1 VLGVFLSRTKMKIDR
16 LLNLASS
23 PGDLSIFLAK
33 EVEEGLEPLTKRIE
47 RLEKKV
53 DMLILLLKSIDE
65 NLKKLQP
72 LYDLII
78 KLPFFK
84 K

>member
-1 VLGVFLSRTKMKIDR
+1 MKIGK
-16 LLNLASS
+16 LV
-23 PGDLSIFLAK
+23 GDLVESGDPGAYLK
-33 EVEEGLEPLTKRIE
+33 QELEEGLEPITKRVE
-47 RLEKKV
+47 RLEKKI
-53 DMLILLLKSIDE
+53 DMLILLMKNIDD

-72 LYDLII
+72 LYDLIT

>member
-1 VLGVFLSRTKMKIDR
+1 MKIGK
-16 LLNLASS
+16 LV
-23 PGDLSIFLAK
+23 GDLVESGDPGAYIKQEL
-33 EVEEGLEPLTKRIE
+33 EEGLEPITKRIE

-53 DMLILLLKSIDE
+53 DMLILLLRSIDD

-72 LYDLII
+72 LYDLIV

>member
-1 VLGVFLSRTKMKIDR
+1 MKIGK
-16 LLNLASS
+16 LV
-23 PGDLSIFLAK
+23 GDLVESGDPGAYIKQEL
-33 EVEEGLEPLTKRIE
+33 EEGLEPITKRIE

-53 DMLILLLKSIDE
+53 DMLILLLRSIDD

>member
-1 VLGVFLSRTKMKIDR
+1 MKIGK
-16 LLNLASS
+16 LV
-23 PGDLSIFLAK
+23 GDLVESGDPGAYIRQEL
-33 EVEEGLEPLTKRIE
+33 EEGLEPITKRIE

-53 DMLILLLKSIDE
+53 DMLILLLKSIDD

-72 LYDLII
+72 LYDLVIR
-78 KLPFFK
+78 LPFFK

>member
-1 VLGVFLSRTKMKIDR
+1 MKIGKMV
-16 LLNLASS
+16 
-23 PGDLSIFLAK
+23 GDLVESGDPGAYLK
-33 EVEEGLEPLTKRIE
+33 QELEEGLEPITKRVE
-47 RLEKKV
+47 HLEKKI
-53 DMLILLLKSIDE
+53 DTLLALMTSIDN

-72 LYDLII
+72 LYDLIV

>member
-1 VLGVFLSRTKMKIDR
+1 MKIGK
-16 LLNLASS
+16 LV
-23 PGDLSIFLAK
+23 GDLVESGDPGAYIKQEL
-33 EVEEGLEPLTKRIE
+33 EEGLEPITKRIE

-53 DMLILLLKSIDE
+53 DMLILLLEKIDA

-72 LYDLII
+72 LYDLIV

>member
-1 VLGVFLSRTKMKIDR
+1 MKIGK
-16 LLNLASS
+16 LV
-23 PGDLSIFLAK
+23 GDLVESGDPGAYIRQ
-33 EVEEGLEPLTKRIE
+33 EVEEGISPITERID

-53 DMLILLLKSIDE
+53 DLLILTLKSIDE
-65 NLKKLQP
+65 SLKRLQP
-72 LYDLII
+72 LYDLVT

>member
-1 VLGVFLSRTKMKIDR
+1 MKIGK
-16 LLNLASS
+16 LV
-23 PGDLSIFLAK
+23 GDLVESGDPGAYIK
-33 EVEEGLEPLTKRIE
+33 QEIEEGISPVTERID

-53 DMLILLLKSIDE
+53 DLLILTLKSIDE

-72 LYDLII
+72 LYDFVT

>member
-1 VLGVFLSRTKMKIDR
+1 MKIGK
-16 LLNLASS
+16 LV
-23 PGDLSIFLAK
+23 GDLVESGDPGAYLAK
-33 EVEEGLEPLTKRIE
+33 ELEEGLEPITKRVE

-53 DMLILLLKSIDE
+53 DMLILLMKSIDD

-72 LYDLII
+72 LYDLIVKI
-78 KLPFFK
+78 PFFK

>member
-1 VLGVFLSRTKMKIDR
+1 MNIGKLV
-16 LLNLASS
+16 
-23 PGDLSIFLAK
+23 GDLVESGDPGAYLK
-33 EVEEGLEPLTKRIE
+33 QELEEGLEPITKRVE
-47 RLEKKV
+47 RLEKKI
-53 DMLILLLKSIDE
+53 DMLILLMRSIDD

>member
-1 VLGVFLSRTKMKIDR
+1 MKIGK
-16 LLNLASS
+16 LV
-23 PGDLSIFLAK
+23 GDLVESGDPGAYLK
-33 EVEEGLEPLTKRIE
+33 QELEEGLEPITQRVE
-47 RLEKKV
+47 RLEKKI
-53 DMLILLLKSIDE
+53 DMLILLMRSIDD

>member
-1 VLGVFLSRTKMKIDR
+1 MKIGR
-16 LLNLASS
+16 LV
-23 PGDLSIFLAK
+23 GDLVESGDPGAYLAK
-33 EVEEGLEPLTKRIE
+33 ELEEGLEPITKRVE
-47 RLEKKV
+47 RLEKKI
-53 DMLILLLKSIDE
+53 DMLILLMKNIDD

>member
-1 VLGVFLSRTKMKIDR
+1 VLQQELEEAISPITSRVD
-16 LLNLASS
+16 
-23 PGDLSIFLAK
+23 
-33 EVEEGLEPLTKRIE
+33 
-47 RLEKKV
+47 RLEKKI
-53 DMLILLLKSIDE
+53 DMLILLMRSIDD

-72 LYDLII
+72 LYDVLI

>member
-1 VLGVFLSRTKMKIDR
+1 MKIGK
-16 LLNLASS
+16 LV
-23 PGDLSIFLAK
+23 GDLVESGDPGAYIKQEL
-33 EVEEGLEPLTKRIE
+33 EEGLEPITKRIE

-53 DMLILLLKSIDE
+53 DMLILLLKSIDD

-72 LYDLII
+72 LYDLIT

>member
-1 VLGVFLSRTKMKIDR
+1 MKIGK
-16 LLNLASS
+16 LV
-23 PGDLSIFLAK
+23 GDLVESGDPGAYIRQEL
-33 EVEEGLEPLTKRIE
+33 EEGLEPITKRIE

>member
-1 VLGVFLSRTKMKIDR
+1 MSFDKIVNNLSRSVDPGAVLKQELEEAI
-16 LLNLASS
+16 S
-23 PGDLSIFLAK
+23 PITSRVDK
-33 EVEEGLEPLTKRIE
+33 
-47 RLEKKV
+47 LEKKI
-53 DMLILLLKSIDE
+53 DMLILLMKSIDD

-72 LYDLII
+72 LYDLVV

>member
-1 VLGVFLSRTKMKIDR
+1 MNFGKLVGE
-16 LLNLASS
+16 LAESGD
-23 PGDLSIFLAK
+23 PGAYLAK
-33 EVEEGLEPLTKRIE
+33 ELEEGLEPITKRVE

-53 DMLILLLKSIDE
+53 DTLILLMKSIDD

-72 LYDLII
+72 MYELLL